1 MAFQPVQAAD
11 PLTTG
16 AITDYTALKL
26 PKPGDHTLHI
36 LSSTLLELVRINTK
50 QPDPARVDSWDFV
63 DGNGQFQ
70 APPTSAFAV
79 TANGQPIAVQSV
91 GFKRRPL
98 YAPLARR
105 DLRIENSL
113 YLQLGSPILDG
124 QIVEVKNPSGTLWS
138 MSLVFSNR
146 ADPLR
151 YSPAIHVNQE
161 GYAPALAKKAMV
173 GYYLGSFG
181 EMSIATNQGF
191 RLVDAN
197 TGTEVYQGSLT
208 PRPDIGYLYSPTPYQ
223 KVYEANFTGFITT
236 GEYRVLVPGLGAS
249 LPFVIHDG
257 AALGF
262 ARTLA
267 LGLYHQRCGT
277 SNAFPF
283 TRHIHEACHTNRAE
297 IPIPQSSFAFTW
309 NTIAQ
314 YSADYTNNPRHT
326 APQLRSEA
334 TQRFPILNRGTV
346 DVTRGHHDAGD
357 YSKYTINS
365 AGLIHYL
372 MFAVDSLAGVA
383 ALDNL
388 GLPES
393 GDGTSD
399 LMQEAKWEA
408 DYLAK
413 LQDSDGGF
421 YFLVYPRDREYESNV
436 LPDQGDP
443 QVVWPKNTA
452 ATAAAVAALAQTAS
466 SPRFKQRYPTEAALY
481 LQKAQLGW
489 NFLTN
494 GIARFGKDGA
504 YQKITHYG
512 DEFMHDD
519 ELAWAACEMF
529 LATTNATYQQKLIEW
544 FDPASPAT
552 LRWGWWRLFESY
564 GRAVR
569 SYAFAARSGRLA
581 AGRLNAT
588 FLSKCEAQLA
598 AGAQDHLQRA
608 QNNAYGASFPAQMKQ
623 ARDAGWFF
631 PTERAFDIA
640 VAYQI
645 DPRSEYL
652 DAILSNLNYASG
664 CNPVNVSYLTG
675 MGWKR
680 QREVVHQYAQN
691 DRRVLPPSGIPL
703 GAIQS
708 GFAWLNLYGS
718 ELDTLCFPSDGAANA
733 PYPFYDRWGDSYN
746 VTTEFVILDQSRSLA
761 DLAFLATFTTTKTQA
776 WTSATGQI
784 IAPVEA
790 AMNLPVT
797 AQFQP
802 PAGFDLNS
810 ARIVWEAR
818 DQEPGFGTN
827 YVFVPT
833 NRLTQWIE
841 VEAKWPD
848 GRRVFATANVFITN
862 GPPTVSVVAT
872 DPSASEAGS
881 DPGVFT
887 FTRSTTN
894 VSLTVFFNLSGTAS
908 NGVHYTTV
916 GNSVTFPA
924 GAATRT
930 LVINPI
936 NNGATEGNK
945 SVVVTIATHATYAI
959 TPPSSA
965 VITIYDD
972 EVNLLP
978 TVAIS
983 NPSVDTVYLPNTNVL
998 LTLEANV
1005 GDDGK
1010 PSPPGVL
1017 TLNWNRVSGF
1027 GNVSFSPSN
1036 AANTIARFSAGGIYV
1051 LRLTANDGQYQTF
1064 DEVTVVVDPDNAVTG
1079 GLQGYWKLNET
1090 TGTTAVDSSGNHRN
1104 ASVSGALWMPGKFG
1118 NALDFDGVDDV
1129 ASFSSPAMIQTTI
1142 SAWIRA
1148 DGNGDSFTPRVT
1160 EMPAYN
1166 VRLKRDAGNGHSLA
1180 FESERSIVADEWRTD
1195 LGTFTDAV
1203 WHHVAVVFDGSSLA
1217 NEPQIYINGTNQ
1229 NLTKVSN
1236 GSGSQVSNTG
1246 TGYIG
1251 NRATLDRSFDGRIDE
1266 VRIYNRPL
1274 TEAEIQLLAYTSIS
1288 NLAPL
1293 VNAGPDRI
1301 AGTSSLVSLAGSA
1314 SDDGKPNPPGALTA
1328 NWSKEAG
1335 PGTVVFGN
1343 SNAVSTTANFSD
1355 PGTYLLRLAV
1365 SDGEVKV
1372 SDEVTITITNSLR
1385 ITFVQASGGIVT
1397 LRWTSLAGKVYR
1409 VEYKTNL
1416 SDPGWTNL
1424 SGDVNATSSLTTWSD
1439 PAAGASPPR
1448 FYRISQIQ

>member
-1 MAFQPVQAAD
+1 
-11 PLTTG
+11 
-16 AITDYTALKL
+16 
-26 PKPGDHTLHI
+26 
-36 LSSTLLELVRINTK
+36 LLELVRVNTK
-50 QPDPARVDSWDFV
+50 EPDPAHVDSWDFV
-63 DGNGQFQ
+63 DVNGQFQ
-70 APPTSAFAV
+70 APATSAFAV

-113 YLQLGSPILDG
+113 YLQLGSPIVDG
-124 QIVEVKNPSGTLWS
+124 QIVEVKNPSGTLWP
-138 MSLVFSNR
+138 MSLIFSNS

-151 YSPAIHVNQE
+151 YSAAIHVNQE
-161 GYAPALAKKAMV
+161 GYAPALPKRARV

-181 EMSIATNQGF
+181 EMTIATNQGF
-191 RLVDAN
+191 RLIDAN
-197 TGTEVYQGSLT
+197 TGAEVYQGSLT
-208 PRPDIGYLYSPTPYQ
+208 ARPDGGYTYSPTPYQ
-223 KVYEANFTGFITT
+223 KVYEANFTSFTTT

-249 LPFVIHDG
+249 LPFVIDEG

-283 TRHIHEACHTNRAE
+283 TRHLHEACHTNRAD

-346 DVTRGHHDAGD
+346 EVTRGHHDAGD
-357 YSKYTINS
+357 YSKYTINT

-393 GDGTSD
+393 GDGVSD

-421 YFLVYPRDREYESNV
+421 YFLVYPREREYESNV

-443 QVVWPKNTA
+443 QVVWPKTTA

-519 ELAWAACEMF
+519 ELAWAACELY
-529 LATTNATYQQKLIEW
+529 LATTNAAYQQKLIEW

-564 GRAVR
+564 GRAIR

-581 AGRLNAT
+581 AAQLNST

-608 QNNAYGASFPAQMKQ
+608 QNNAYGVSFPAQMKQ

-631 PTERAFDIA
+631 PSERAFDIA

-645 DPRSEYL
+645 DARPEYL
-652 DAILSNLNYASG
+652 DAILSNLNYEAG

-675 MGWKR
+675 LGWKR
-680 QREVVHQYAQN
+680 QREIVHQYAQN

-708 GFAWLNLYGS
+708 GFGSLNLYGN
-718 ELDTLCFPSDGAANA
+718 ELSALCYPSDAATTA

-746 VTTEFVILDQSRSLA
+746 LTTEFVILDQSRSLA
-761 DLAFLATFTTTKTQA
+761 NLAFLATLTTARTQA

-790 AMNLPVT
+790 PMNLPVT
-797 AQFQP
+797 ARFEP
-802 PAGFDLNS
+802 PAGFNLNS
-810 ARIVWEAR
+810 ARVVWEAR
-818 DQEPGFGTN
+818 DQEPAFGTN
-827 YVFVPT
+827 YTFVPT

-862 GPPTVSVVAT
+862 GPPTVSVTAT

-887 FTRSTTN
+887 LTRSSTN
-894 VSLTVFFNLSGTAS
+894 VSLTVFFNLSGTAT
-908 NGVHYTTV
+908 NGIHYTAV
-916 GNSVTFPA
+916 GNSVVFPA
-924 GAATRT
+924 GVATRT
-930 LVINPI
+930 LVINGI
-936 NNGATEGNK
+936 NNSATEGNK
-945 SVVVTIATHATYAI
+945 SVVLTLAPNAAYAI
-959 TPPSSA
+959 TSPSSA
-965 VITIYDD
+965 VVTIYDD
-972 EVNLLP
+972 EINLLP
-978 TVAIS
+978 TVAII
-983 NPSVDTVYLPNTNVL
+983 NPSVHTVYLPNTNVL
-998 LTLEANV
+998 LALEANV
-1005 GDDGK
+1005 ADDGK
-1010 PSPPGVL
+1010 PVPPGAL
-1017 TLNWNRVSGF
+1017 TLAWNRVSGF
-1027 GNVSFSPSN
+1027 GTVTFSPAN
-1036 AANTIARFSAGGIYV
+1036 AANTTARFSVGGIYV
-1051 LRLTANDGQYQTF
+1051 LRLTASDGQYQAF
-1064 DEVTVVVDPDNAVTG
+1064 DEVTVVVDPDNAVTS
-1079 GLQGYWKLNET
+1079 GLQGYWKFNEAS
-1090 TGTTAVDSSGNHRN
+1090 GATAIDSSGNNRN

-1118 NALDFDGVDDV
+1118 NALDFDGVDDF

-1148 DGNGDSFTPRVT
+1148 DGNGDSFTPRVA

-1166 VRLKRDAGNGHSLA
+1166 MRLKRDAGNGHSLA

-1195 LGTFTDAV
+1195 LGTFTDAI

-1229 NLTKVSN
+1229 TLTKISN
-1236 GSGSQVSNTG
+1236 GSGSQISNAG

-1251 NRATLDRSFDGRIDE
+1251 NRSTLDRSFDGRIDE

-1274 TEAEIQLLAYTSIS
+1274 TAAEIQLLSYTAVS
-1288 NLAPL
+1288 NLAPV

-1301 AGTSSLVSLAGSA
+1301 AGTTSLVSLTGSA
-1314 SDDGKPNPPGALTA
+1314 SDDGKPNPPGAITA
-1328 NWSKEAG
+1328 NWSKVNG
-1335 PGTVVFGN
+1335 PGTVAFAN
-1343 SNAVSTTANFSD
+1343 SNAVGTTATFSQ
-1355 PGTYLLRLAV
+1355 PGTYLLRLSAN
-1365 SDGEVKV
+1365 DGEVRV

-1385 ITFVQASGGIVT
+1385 ITFVEALGGLVT
-1397 LRWTSLAGKVYR
+1397 LRWTSAAGKVYR
-1409 VEYKTNL
+1409 VEYKTSL
-1416 SDPGWTNL
+1416 SDPTWTNV
-1424 SGDVNATSSLTTWSD
+1424 SGDVNATGSLTTWVD
-1439 PAAGASPPR
+1439 TTAGASLGR
-1448 FYRISQIQ
+1448 FYRVSQSQ